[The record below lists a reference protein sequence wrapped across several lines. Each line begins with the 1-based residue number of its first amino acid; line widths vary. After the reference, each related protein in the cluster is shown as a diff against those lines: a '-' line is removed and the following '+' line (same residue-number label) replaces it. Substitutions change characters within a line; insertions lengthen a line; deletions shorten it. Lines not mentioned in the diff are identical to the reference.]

1 MLSRLF
7 IAALWS
13 PVGKGLTSWL
23 LFVMFNCVFV
33 TFQCGIL
40 CQAGY
45 LIVSISDLC
54 RISYVNNN
62 LTRLTERQVMM
73 TTSQLMGYFKRKPID
88 ILTDQLTFFYI
99 YKCIYLFCYLFFYF
113 CWCIVCHPTNLP
125 SWPLLTESSI
135 WRKKETW
142 TSGACRQRSPLLNF
156 WNMANFFEKLI
167 NTCIDCKIYRK
178 IQ

>member
-1 MLSRLF
+1 
-7 IAALWS
+7 
-13 PVGKGLTSWL
+13 
-23 LFVMFNCVFV
+23 MFNCVFV

-88 ILTDQLTFFYI
+88 ILTDQLTFFIFTNVFI
-99 YKCIYLFCYLFFYF
+99 YFVIYFFIF
-113 CWCIVCHPTNLP
+113 ADVLCATQQICLHGHC
-125 SWPLLTESSI
+125 
-135 WRKKETW
+135 
-142 TSGACRQRSPLLNF
+142 
-156 WNMANFFEKLI
+156 
-167 NTCIDCKIYRK
+167 
-178 IQ
+178 